1 MRMCW
6 YSKCAMYV
14 FSPSL
19 CSSQLDKFARSKPK
33 YLSGDKVFVYCP
45 WAPLSVWRGSVSP
58 VTPSHITCIFFSPS
72 PLSWLYWRLKCSRS
86 ESVTLGDKK
95 LVYTLL
101 MPWYSNQLGP
111 CPRVSDNWKENIH
124 LIWRQQKTAAGRLN
138 GFETDPNKSW
148 WRIVAVSDWFR
159 GFLFHSSS
167 ELNILHCSKTLL
179 KREKLFLKILWWRFL
194 RRFFWRFLWRFF
206 WRFLWWFLWRFLW
219 WFLWRLLRR
228 PTLLDSLN
236 HLLP

>member
-72 PLSWLYWRLKCSRS
+72 PVSWLYWRLKCSRS

-167 ELNILHCSKTLL
+167 ELNITLL
-179 KREKLFLKILWWRFL
+179 KNTIRKRKIVSKDSMMKIPPTIFLEIPLKILLKIPLMIPLKIPLMIPLKTPQKTYSSGF
-194 RRFFWRFLWRFF
+194 
-206 WRFLWWFLWRFLW
+206 
-219 WFLWRLLRR
+219 
-228 PTLLDSLN
+228 S
-236 HLLP
+236 